1 METKRQKTTY
11 SSALQCEWSAW
22 RVLEHGQ
29 LALDM
34 EDGECCDMN
43 GAVCMAEAIMPG
55 VFRIVTFAGDVPDTE
70 YRLWQGKWSAYTPQ
84 PPNAN

>member
-70 YRLWQGKWSAYTPQ
+70 YRLWQGKWGAYTPQ
-84 PPNAN
+84 PPNA